1 MSIRKK
7 INYKFD
13 QYLSK
18 GTISLIILLFI
29 IIFIFILT
37 MITIG
42 YLVNPEK
49 EFLEYFWIGFNQT
62 LDPGNLLGEEG
73 SFIYMLIMT
82 ISTLMGI
89 FVMSLFISF
98 ILNGFQS
105 KLLEL
110 SNGKS
115 VVLEKNHTLILG
127 WNDGIFVI
135 INELILAN
143 LNQKKPRIVVLADLK
158 PLEMLEKIRIFVP
171 DTKNTK
177 LIFRNGDIANEND
190 LNMCSINNARSVVVL
205 GNDFEITRSLIG
217 ISATNFYNIPNNH
230 ISAIFE
236 NIKNMNACKNIA
248 KGKLEPLYFND
259 FIKRI
264 IAQTSLQPGLSVIFN
279 DLFDFDGDEIYF
291 YNNKSLMGKSFI
303 EIQKGFKKSIA
314 IGIKRGETIIMHP
327 NNSEIILD
335 NDNII
340 VISEDDDTANFQ
352 PYLGKTNQSILKD
365 TKRISNLKECQLLM
379 IGFNDDTLGVLDEL
393 DNYILNGSTCTIIV
407 LDETTKNQIEMFK
420 SDLENIKLD
429 IIVGDTTSR
438 EFLQKFVDK
447 SLKSILIFGNKSTLQ
462 SDRDS
467 ESLLSLLH
475 LRDIEQDSGLSLNI
489 VVEVNEL
496 RNAKIVDLVKVDDF
510 VISEMTSNKLLTQI
524 SENRTLSEIFNY
536 LLSDEGSEIYLKPVS
551 EYIDINHE
559 ITFYD
564 LIDACNFKKEIP
576 LGYKS
581 KSLLENNGIVLNPL
595 KSKRIKFDSDDLIIV
610 LSED

>member
-1 MSIRKK
+1 MNIRKK

-29 IIFIFILT
+29 IIFVFILS

-115 VVLEKNHTLILG
+115 VVIEKNHTLILG

-143 LNQKKPRIVVLADLK
+143 LNQKKPRIVILADLK
-158 PLEMLEKIRIFVP
+158 PIEMLEKIRIFVP
-171 DTKNTK
+171 NTKNTK
-177 LIFRNGDIANEND
+177 LIFRNGDIANEID
-190 LNMCSINNARSVVVL
+190 LNMCSINTAKSVVVL

-230 ISAIFE
+230 ISAVFE
-236 NIKNMNACKNIA
+236 NIKNMNACINIA

-291 YNNKSLMGKSFI
+291 YNNKSTLGKSFI
-303 EIQKGFKKSIA
+303 EIQKGFEKSIP
-314 IGIKRGETIIMHP
+314 IGIKRGEKIIMHP
-327 NNSEIILD
+327 DNSEIILD

-352 PYLGKTNQSILKD
+352 PYLEKANQSILKD

-379 IGFNDDTLGVLDEL
+379 IGFNDDTLGVLYEL
-393 DNYILNGSTCTIIV
+393 DNYILNGSICTIIV
-407 LDETTKNQIEMFK
+407 LNEVTKNQIELFQSELK
-420 SDLENIKLD
+420 NIKLN
-429 IIVGDTTSR
+429 IVVGDTTSR
-438 EFLQKFVDK
+438 EFLQKFVDV
-447 SLKSILIFGNKSTLQ
+447 SLKSILIFGNKSTLK

-475 LRDIEQDSGLSLNI
+475 LRDIEQDFGLSLNI

-524 SENRTLSEIFNY
+524 SENRKLSEIFNY
-536 LLSDEGSEIYLKPVS
+536 LLSDEGSEIYLKPIS

-559 ITFYD
+559 VSFYD
-564 LIDACNFKKEIP
+564 LIDACNLKGEIP

-581 KSLLENNGIVLNPL
+581 KSFLENNGIVLNPL
-595 KSKRIKFDSDDLIIV
+595 KSKRIKFHSDDLIIV

>member
-1 MSIRKK
+1 
-7 INYKFD
+7 
-13 QYLSK
+13 
-18 GTISLIILLFI
+18 
-29 IIFIFILT
+29 

-49 EFLEYFWIGFNQT
+49 GFLEYFWIGFNQT

-82 ISTLMGI
+82 MSTLMGI

-98 ILNGFQS
+98 ILNGFQK
-105 KLLEL
+105 KLLDL

-115 VVLEKNHTLILG
+115 DVIEKNHTLILG

-143 LNQKKPRIVVLADLK
+143 MNQKNPRVVILADLK
-158 PLEMLEKIRIFVP
+158 PIEMLEKIRIFVP
-171 DTKNTK
+171 DNKNTK

-190 LNMCSINNARSVVVL
+190 LNMCAINAAKSVIVL

-217 ISATNFYNIPNNH
+217 ISATDFYNVQNSH
-230 ISAIFE
+230 ISAVFE
-236 NIKNMNACKNIA
+236 NIKNMNVCRNIA
-248 KGKLEPLYFND
+248 KGKLEPLYFTD

-291 YNNKSLMGKSFI
+291 YTDESLTGKNFL

-314 IGIKRGETIIMHP
+314 IGIKRDDNIIMHP
-327 NNSEIILD
+327 QNSEVILE
-335 NDNII
+335 NDSII
-340 VISEDDDTANFQ
+340 VISEDDDTANFNL
-352 PYLGKTNQSILKD
+352 YSEKVNQTLIKD
-365 TKRISNLKECQLLM
+365 TKRISNLKECKMLL

-407 LDETTKNQIEMFK
+407 LDESTKKQIEMFQSK
-420 SDLENIKLD
+420 LRNIKLNV
-429 IIVGDTTSR
+429 IVGDTTSR
-438 EFLQKFVDK
+438 DFLQKFVDG
-447 SLKSILIFGNKSTLQ
+447 SLKSILIFGNKSTLKN
-462 SDRDS
+462 DRDS

-475 LRDIEQDSGLSLNI
+475 LRDIEQDFGLSLNI

-496 RNAKIVDLVKVDDF
+496 RNARIVDLVKVDDF

-524 SENRTLSEIFNY
+524 SENRKLSEIFNY
-536 LLSDEGSEIYLKPVS
+536 LLSDEGSEIYLKPIS
-551 EYIDINHE
+551 EYIHVNHE
-559 ITFYD
+559 VTFYD
-564 LIDACNFKKEIP
+564 LIDACNLKGEIP
-576 LGYKS
+576 LGYK
-581 KSLLENNGIVLNPL
+581 KKLLPENNGIVLNPL
-595 KSKRIKFDSDDLIIV
+595 KSKKVKFDNDDLIIV